1 MDERSSAKELD
12 DWIESLE
19 DCKQLEESQVRILC
33 SKVSEACL
41 NKVYWLLLLFVV
53 WAVRVLE

>member
-19 DCKQLEESQVRILC
+19 DCKQLEENQVRILC
-33 SKVSEACL
+33 SKVSEVYL
-41 NKVYWLLLLFVV
+41 NHFY
-53 WAVRVLE
+53 